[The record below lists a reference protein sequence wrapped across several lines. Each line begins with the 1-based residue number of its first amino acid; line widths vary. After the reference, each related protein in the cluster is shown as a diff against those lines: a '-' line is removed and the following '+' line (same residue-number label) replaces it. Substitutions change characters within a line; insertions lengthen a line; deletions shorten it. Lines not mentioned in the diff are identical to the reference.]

1 MGEITPEMVRF
12 GISTAVECKSRISD
26 IVHYISHDSHLA
38 STAGRTSNTMSTQ
51 LHLAYGIV
59 EGRAH
64 SDVDQALLR
73 TVELARSE
81 QRRAARAA
89 RRNAR

>member
-1 MGEITPEMVRF
+1 
-12 GISTAVECKSRISD
+12 
-26 IVHYISHDSHLA
+26 
-38 STAGRTSNTMSTQ
+38 MSTQ

-64 SDVDQALLR
+64 STEDLALLR